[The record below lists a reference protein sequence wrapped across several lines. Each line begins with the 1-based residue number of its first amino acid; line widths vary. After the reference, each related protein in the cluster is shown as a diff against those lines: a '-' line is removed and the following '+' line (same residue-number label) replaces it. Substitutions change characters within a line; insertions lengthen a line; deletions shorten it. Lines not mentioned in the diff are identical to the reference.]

1 MEYDIDHL
9 LNKRSS
15 QWKINF
21 RAPIWIFLLIFIVA
35 FLFGS
40 FADDGYSAGMNSG
53 SRIDQQS
60 ISKLNPAALH
70 TATCKRNGRIF
81 LKNN

>member
-15 QWKINF
+15 RWKINF
-21 RAPIWIFLLIFIVA
+21 RAPVWMFLLIFIVA

-40 FADDGYSAGMNSG
+40 FADDGYSTGINGGAQ
-53 SRIDQQS
+53 IEQQS
-60 ISKLNPAALH
+60 ISMRGPDARP
-70 TATCKRNGRIF
+70 TATCVRNRHIF
-81 LKNN
+81 LKNS